1 LRSEQI
7 DEVLLVGGQTRTPL
21 VAQMVQQIFGRKPNR
36 DINPDEVVAMG
47 AAIQGAILEGNIK
60 DVVLLDVTP
69 LSLGLETHGGLF
81 TRLIERNSTVPTQT
95 AQIFTTVIDNQDTVE
110 IHVLQG
116 EREMAADNRSLGR
129 IELVGIPPAPKGVPQ
144 IEVTFAID
152 SNNIHTVSAR
162 DLATNLQQTIEI
174 NPASGLSREE
184 VERLVKE
191 ASEYAEKDQ
200 QKREVR
206 RLRNRLEGMI
216 FTNERVLDQL
226 KEAIQDDERTRLHEI
241 LAQARAALGGGDRV
255 EMEAAMYDLNSVS
268 RTLSNL
274 MLDQAE
280 DAG

>member
-1 LRSEQI
+1 MQAVE
-7 DEVLLVGGQTRTPL
+7 
-21 VAQMVQQIFGRKPNR
+21 QIFGRKPNR

-69 LSLGLETHGGLF
+69 LSLGIETHGGLF

-95 AQIFTTVIDNQDTVE
+95 SQIFTTVIDNQDTVE
-110 IHVLQG
+110 IHILQG

-162 DLATNLQQTIEI
+162 DLATNQQQVIEI
-174 NPASGLSREE
+174 NPASGLSKEE

-191 ASEYAEKDQ
+191 ADEYAQQDQ

-216 FTNERVLDQL
+216 STNERVLEQL
-226 KEAIQDDERTRLHEI
+226 KETIADGERRRLHDM
-241 LAQARAALGGGDRV
+241 LSQARAALSGNDRV
-255 EMEAAMYDLNSVS
+255 EMEAAMYDLARPRRGRALSQGHAAPAPS
-268 RTLSNL
+268 RRRQPRSP
-274 MLDQAE
+274 
-280 DAG
+280 